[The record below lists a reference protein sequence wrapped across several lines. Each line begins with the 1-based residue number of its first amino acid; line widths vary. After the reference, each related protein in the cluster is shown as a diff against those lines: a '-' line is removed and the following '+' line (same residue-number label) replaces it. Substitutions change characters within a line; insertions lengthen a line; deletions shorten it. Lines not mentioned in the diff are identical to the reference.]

1 MSHMYRW
8 YKVYLEDA
16 QTRQAPVLFVRF
28 EDLVSNPEP
37 ELYKMMKFL
46 LGETELSGTN
56 AERRIKEVVA
66 MGSKATQ
73 TYSLKDTTC

>member
-16 QTRQAPVLFVRF
+16 RTRQAPVLFVRF